1 MWDNF
6 ICLGCRLPS
15 SACWSPLENISKF
28 STVLVVTAALEGL
41 RLSFLSGLALSSGDV
56 QAEAGAVAGAGVLVL
71 RPVMKSSGVL
81 EVEVEV
87 EDSVIKLL

>member
-1 MWDNF
+1 M
-6 ICLGCRLPS
+6 
-15 SACWSPLENISKF
+15 
-28 STVLVVTAALEGL
+28 
-41 RLSFLSGLALSSGDV
+41 SGLALSSGDV

-81 EVEVEV
+81 EDEVEV